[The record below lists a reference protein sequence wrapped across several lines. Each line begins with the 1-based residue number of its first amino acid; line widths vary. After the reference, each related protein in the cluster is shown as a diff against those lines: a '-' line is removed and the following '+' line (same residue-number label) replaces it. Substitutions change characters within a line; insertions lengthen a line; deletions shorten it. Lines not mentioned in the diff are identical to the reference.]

1 VHELA
6 ETSNFFILRLFADC
20 NLKPF
25 IYGKNRMN
33 IFLLSFL
40 TKKSFFSASKFG
52 VKKLLPASLDPN
64 LQLQDLLTG
73 VSFASGGAGYDPLT
87 SQLAVNNYV

>member
-1 VHELA
+1 
-6 ETSNFFILRLFADC
+6 
-20 NLKPF
+20 
-25 IYGKNRMN
+25 
-33 IFLLSFL
+33 
-40 TKKSFFSASKFG
+40 
-52 VKKLLPASLDPN
+52 VKKLLPAYLDPN